1 MKFAVPTVT
10 VTVRACVAVIP
21 FSIVPMTSLLPREAI
36 GYAEEIK
43 IDFLDGL
50 RGLPIKGGWGH
61 HPSHGERGGG
71 RARYACI
78 PFFLPSPTFQR
89 RPRGLRGNLME
100 P

>member
-21 FSIVPMTSLLPREAI
+21 FSIVLMTSLLPREAI

-50 RGLPIKGGWGH
+50 RGVPIKGGWGH
-61 HPSHGERGGG
+61 HP
-71 RARYACI
+71 
-78 PFFLPSPTFQR
+78 
-89 RPRGLRGNLME
+89 
-100 P
+100 